1 MMSSTV
7 TPTAI
12 HLHKASR
19 TLELQFA
26 DGQTYRLDAEYLR
39 THSPSA
45 EVRGHGAGQ
54 TVLVFGKRAV
64 AITDLQAI
72 GQYAVKIVFDDGH
85 DSGLFTWQYLYE
97 LGSDYDKNWSA
108 YLARL
113 SGAGKSR
120 EAEQSNLF
128 KPA

>member
-1 MMSSTV
+1 M
-7 TPTAI
+7 TANPAPSQL
-12 HLHKASR
+12 HLHRASR
-19 TLELQFA
+19 RLELHYSDGRQFM
-26 DGQTYRLDAEYLR
+26 LDAEYLR

-45 EVRGHGAGQ
+45 EVRGHGVGQ
-54 TVLVFGKRAV
+54 ETLVFGKKAV
-64 AITDLQAI
+64 AITGLEPV

-97 LGSDYDKNWSA
+97 LGSEYEQKWPA

-113 SGAGKSR
+113 QQAGQSR
-120 EAEQSNLF
+120 EPLVEPLF